1 MSHLWLVT
9 IPRFMLGF
17 IFSAAAINYFCEVLF
32 GRVLIPT
39 PIADQA
45 KRFASDIIAAGY
57 LWPLMKLVNL
67 AAGIL
72 LISNQAPA
80 LALALLAPVTVVIVW
95 FQLILNPLPL
105 PSATTAVVVVCELLL
120 FRAYATCYIGLL
132 SMRN

>member
-1 MSHLWLVT
+1 VGHQWLVM
-9 IPRFMLGF
+9 IPRSLLGF
-17 IFSAAAINYFCEVLF
+17 IFSAAAINYFWEVTF
-32 GRVLIPT
+32 GQVLIPM

-45 KRFASDIIAAGY
+45 KRFAGDVMDAGY

-67 AAGIL
+67 TSGIM

-105 PSATTAVVVVCELLL
+105 PLATTAVVVICELLL
-120 FRAYATCYIGLL
+120 FRAYANCYIGLL
-132 SMRN
+132 SMCN